1 MLLAPDSPVAPLTA
15 LAVFAVAAVFAA
27 LLFWPRR
34 GLVAWAIRFSRRSDR
49 VLLEDALK
57 QLHHAESAG
66 RPGTIESLAG
76 GLEVARG
83 SVVRLIERLAELG
96 LVRPE
101 DGQFSLT
108 PDGRAHALHLV
119 RAHRLWERYLADRTG
134 VLPAEWHEQAEAA
147 EHVLSEVE
155 AEALSARMNH
165 PRYDPHGDPIPTH
178 DGELP
183 ARASSPLS
191 VHRPGTALTILHLE
205 DEPRESFE
213 RLLALGL
220 TPGTPI
226 RLLSVSP
233 TQVRFRLDG
242 REHTLPPVVADQ
254 ISVEPLG
261 DGQELDEALRVTLA
275 EVPPGA
281 SARVVRIAAH
291 CQGPARRRLLDL
303 GIVPGALIGAE
314 FASPGGD
321 PVAYRVRGALIALR
335 RIQAEL
341 IQVEAGAPV
350 EAAT

>member
-1 MLLAPDSPVAPLTA
+1 MLLPTDPPVAPFTA
-15 LAVFAVAAVFAA
+15 LAVFGAVAVLAA

-34 GLVAWAIRFSRRSDR
+34 GLVAWGLRYTRRSDR

-57 QLHHAESAG
+57 QLYHAESAG
-66 RPGTIESLAG
+66 RPGTTESLAG

-83 SVVRLIERLAELG
+83 SAVRLVERLAELG
-96 LVRPE
+96 LVRAE
-101 DGQFSLT
+101 EGQFSLT

-134 VLPAEWHEQAEAA
+134 VLPAEWHEQAEKA
-147 EHVLSEVE
+147 EHGLSEAE

-178 DGELP
+178 TGELP
-183 ARASSPLS
+183 ARAGSPLS
-191 VHRPGTALTILHLE
+191 AHRPGAALTILHLE

-213 RLLALGL
+213 RLMALGL

-226 RLLSVSP
+226 RLLAVSP
-233 TQVRFRLDG
+233 TAVRFRLDG
-242 REHTLPPVVADQ
+242 REHALPPVVADQ

-261 DGQELDEALRVTLA
+261 DGQEIDEAVRMTLA
-275 EVPPGA
+275 EVRPGA
-281 SARVVRIAAH
+281 AGRVVRIAAH

-303 GIVPGALIGAE
+303 GIVPGALIEAE
-314 FASPGGD
+314 YASPGGD

-335 RIQAEL
+335 RVQAEL
-341 IQVEAGAPV
+341 IQVEAHAVVGA
-350 EAAT
+350 AR